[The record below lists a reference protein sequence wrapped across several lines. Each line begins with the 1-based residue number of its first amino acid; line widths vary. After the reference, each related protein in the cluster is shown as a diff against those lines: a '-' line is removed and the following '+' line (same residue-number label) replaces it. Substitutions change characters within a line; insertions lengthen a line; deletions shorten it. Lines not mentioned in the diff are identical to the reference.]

1 LNNKPAN
8 ILFIQADQLA
18 ATYLGCYGNSVSKS
32 PVIDKLAATGT
43 LFDRAYTN
51 FPLCAP
57 SRFSMLSGKLAS
69 AIEAY
74 DNGAEFPSS
83 IPTFVHHLRAQG
95 YQTCLSGKM
104 HFVGADQLHGFE
116 ERLTTDLYPSD
127 FGWTGDWTEVVMGQ
141 SNNDSTFN
149 GAGICLRNPQM
160 EYDEEVV
167 HRACRKLYDIAR
179 GRDSRPFMLTVSMTH
194 PHDPYQCRP
203 EYWDRYLHEDID
215 MPAVGMLPEDKMD
228 PFSKRLK
235 AQYGLYESQ
244 PDEETVR
251 IARHAY
257 YGSVSYLDDQVG
269 RLMSVLSETGLD
281 ENTMI
286 VFTSD
291 HGDMLGER
299 GLWYKKCFFENAIRI
314 PLIISLPQ
322 DNRGK
327 FFKNVSLVDLFPT
340 ILEYA
345 DSDAGFLDID
355 GQLDGNSLM
364 KVLQGQDD
372 GWNDIVYSES
382 LAEGANAAV
391 LMVKDGA
398 LKYTLSGVDPE
409 QLFDLDSDPLELNNL
424 AGQVKY
430 RKTQA
435 RLKSLAE
442 KKWDVDQLTE
452 KVKAS
457 QNNRLFI
464 AAALRQGKKADWD
477 YNAPDQSANQ
487 CLRPPETYND
497 WAYENL
503 VGFRKPD

>member
-1 LNNKPAN
+1 MSNSPPN

-18 ATYLGCYGNSVSKS
+18 AAYLGCYGNSVSQS
-32 PVIDKLAATGT
+32 PEIDKLAAAGM
-43 LFDRAYTN
+43 LFDQAYTN

-69 AIEAY
+69 AIGAY

-83 IPTFVHHLRAQG
+83 IPTFVHHLRSKG

-167 HRACRKLYDIAR
+167 HRACRKIYDIAR
-179 GRDSRPFMLTVSMTH
+179 GRDVRPFMLTVSMTH

-203 EYWDRYLHEDID
+203 EYWDRYRHEDID
-215 MPAVGMLPEDKMD
+215 MPKVGMLSEDEMD
-228 PFSKRLK
+228 PYSKRLK

-269 RLMSVLSETGLD
+269 RLMAVLSETGLD
-281 ENTMI
+281 ENTMVI
-286 VFTSD
+286 FTSD

-299 GLWYKKCFFENAIRI
+299 GLWYKKCFYENSIRV
-314 PLIISLPQ
+314 PLIISMPQ
-322 DNRGK
+322 GK
-327 FFKNVSLVDLFPT
+327 TGKYDKNVSLVDLFPT
-340 ILEYA
+340 IVECA
-345 DSDAGFLDID
+345 DPDSAFLNIAD
-355 GQLDGNSLM
+355 QLDGVSLM
-364 KVLQGQDD
+364 KVVQGRDD
-372 GWNDIVYSES
+372 ERSDVVYSES
-382 LAEGANAAV
+382 LAEGSNAAI
-391 LMVKDGA
+391 LMVKEGA
-398 LKYTLSGVDPE
+398 MKYTVSGIDPE
-409 QLFDLDSDPLELNNL
+409 QLFDLDIDPLELNNL
-424 AGQVKY
+424 AGQVEY
-430 RKTQA
+430 QITQA
-435 RLKSLAE
+435 RLRSLAE
-442 KKWDVDQLTE
+442 LKWDVDTLTE
-452 KVKAS
+452 LVKSS
-457 QNNRLFI
+457 QRNRLFV

-477 YNAPDQSANQ
+477 YNAPDQLVDQ
-487 CLRPPETYND
+487 CLRPPETYNH

-503 VGFRKPD
+503 VGFKKPD